1 MTQSL
6 LAAFRSLC
14 TLHYVLLVQL
24 NDLISLFVFEVKN
37 KYGSEYPAN
46 SVHDL
51 ACSIQRYQN
60 TGYCVQLKMH
70 YNTRVIKI

>member
-6 LAAFRSLC
+6 LAAFQSLY
-14 TLHYVLLVQL
+14 TLHDVSPDQL
-24 NDLISLFVFEVKN
+24 NDSISLFVFEVKN
-37 KYGSEYPAN
+37 KDGSEYPAN
-46 SVHDL
+46 SVHGL

-60 TGYCVQLKMH
+60 NGYCVQLKMH